1 MKILY
6 FAKLRQ
12 VIGRGQDDVEIP
24 ASVTTVLGLIDYLK
38 TTDEGIAAA
47 FADLR
52 TLKVAINQS
61 HSTLEASLVGAT
73 EIAFFPPVTGG

>member
-1 MKILY
+1 MKVLY

-12 VIGRGQDDVEIP
+12 VIGRGQDDVDIP
-24 ASVTTVLGLIDYLK
+24 ASVTTVQGLIDYLK
-38 TTDEGIAAA
+38 STDEGIAAA

-61 HSTLEASLVGAT
+61 HSTLDASLIGAT
-73 EIAFFPPVTGG
+73 EVAFFPPVTGG

>member
-24 ASVTTVLGLIDYLK
+24 ASVTTVQGLIDYLK
-38 TTDEGIAAA
+38 STDEGIAAA

-61 HSTLEASLVGAT
+61 HSTLEASLIGAT
-73 EIAFFPPVTGG
+73 EVAFFPPVTGG

>member
-12 VIGRGQDDVEIP
+12 VIGRGQDEVEIP
-24 ASVTTVLGLIDYLK
+24 ASVTTVQGLIDYLK
-38 TTDEGIAAA
+38 STDEGIAAA

-52 TLKVAINQS
+52 TLKVAINQN
-61 HSTLEASLVGAT
+61 HSTLDASLNDAT
-73 EIAFFPPVTGG
+73 EVAFFPPVTGG

>member
-12 VIGRGQDDVEIP
+12 VIGRGQDELEIP
-24 ASVTTVLGLIDYLK
+24 ASVVTVQGLIDYLK
-38 TTDEGIAAA
+38 STDEGIAAA

-61 HSTLEASLVGAT
+61 HSTLDASLIGAN
-73 EIAFFPPVTGG
+73 EVAFFPPVTGG

>member
-6 FAKLRQ
+6 FARLRQ
-12 VIGRGQDDVEIP
+12 IIGRGQEEIDVP
-24 ASVTTVLGLIDYLK
+24 ADVKTVSALIDYLK
-38 TTDEGIAAA
+38 ARDEGIAAA

-61 HSTLEASLVGAT
+61 HASLDASLAGAT
-73 EIAFFPPVTGG
+73 EVAFFPPVTGG

>member
-24 ASVTTVLGLIDYLK
+24 ASVTTVQGLIDYLK
-38 TTDEGIAAA
+38 STDEGIAAA

-61 HSTLEASLVGAT
+61 HSTLEASLIGAN
-73 EIAFFPPVTGG
+73 EVAFFPPVTGG

>member
-6 FAKLRQ
+6 FARLRQ
-12 VIGRGQDDVEIP
+12 VIGRGGDEIELP
-24 ASVTTVLGLIDYLK
+24 PDVTTVSALIDYLK
-38 TTDEGIAAA
+38 AGDEGIAAA

-52 TLKVAINQS
+52 TLKVAIDQS
-61 HSTLEASLVGAT
+61 HSTLDASITGAR

>member
-12 VIGRGQDDVEIP
+12 VVGRGQDEVDVP
-24 ASVTTVLGLIDYLK
+24 AGVLTVRDLIDHLK
-38 TTDEGIAAA
+38 SGDEGIAAA

-52 TLKVAINQS
+52 TLKVAVNQS
-61 HSTLEASLVGAT
+61 HASLDASLAGVH
-73 EIAFFPPVTGG
+73 EVAFFPPVTGG

>member
-12 VIGRGQDDVEIP
+12 VIGRGQDELEIP
-24 ASVTTVLGLIDYLK
+24 ASVTTVQGLIDYLK
-38 TTDEGIAAA
+38 STDEGIAAA

-61 HSTLEASLVGAT
+61 HSTLDASLLGAN
-73 EIAFFPPVTGG
+73 EVAFFPPVTGG

>member
-12 VIGRGQDDVEIP
+12 VIGRGQDDVEVP
-24 ASVTTVLGLIDYLK
+24 LSVTTVQGLIDYLK
-38 TTDEGIAAA
+38 STDEGIAAA

-52 TLKVAINQS
+52 SLKVAINQN
-61 HSTLEASLVGAT
+61 HSTLEASLAGAT
-73 EIAFFPPVTGG
+73 EVAFFPPVTGG

>member
-12 VIGRGQDDVEIP
+12 VVGRGQDEVDVP
-24 ASVTTVLGLIDYLK
+24 AGVLTVRDLIDHLK
-38 TTDEGIAAA
+38 SGDEGIAAA

-52 TLKVAINQS
+52 TLKVAVNQS
-61 HSTLEASLVGAT
+61 HASLDASLAGAH
-73 EIAFFPPVTGG
+73 EVAFFPPVTGG

>member
-1 MKILY
+1 MKVLY

-12 VIGRGQDDVEIP
+12 VIGRGQDDVDIP
-24 ASVTTVLGLIDYLK
+24 ASVTTVQGLIDYLK
-38 TTDEGIAAA
+38 STDEGIAVA

-61 HSTLEASLVGAT
+61 HSTLDASLIGAT
-73 EIAFFPPVTGG
+73 EVAFFPPVTGG